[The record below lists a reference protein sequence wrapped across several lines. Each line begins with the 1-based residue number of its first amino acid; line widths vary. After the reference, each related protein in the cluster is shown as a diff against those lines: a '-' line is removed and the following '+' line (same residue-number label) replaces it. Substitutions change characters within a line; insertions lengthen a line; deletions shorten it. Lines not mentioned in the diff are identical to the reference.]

1 MLDKEELF
9 QVLEFV
15 SNYWIKLKNESENE
29 AFKVLPSKF
38 WMKSLGGPV
47 GNREKVKGRWIT
59 TLMYVEDEQ
68 MEQAFRDVL
77 ARWQAKG
84 QQTSTELPTKSPDL
98 IQIKRG

>member
-15 SNYWIKLKNESENE
+15 SNYWIKLKKEPENE

-47 GNREKVKGRWIT
+47 GNHEKVKGRWIT